1 MTTCQVKSWID
12 LQGKITG
19 KRLEVLNALKEKPMT
34 LNEICEFLGWAI
46 NCVSGR
52 VSELR
57 KMGVIEIAGGKIN
70 PASGKSVTVW
80 AVKQLDLF

>member
-1 MTTCQVKSWID
+1 MTKCSVKSWVE
-12 LQGKITG
+12 LQDKITG
-19 KRLEVLNALKEKPMT
+19 RRLEVLNTLKIKPMT
-34 LNEICEFLGWAI
+34 LNEICEVLGWAI

-57 KMGVIEIAGGKIN
+57 RMGVLEIAGDKIN

-80 AVKQLDLF
+80 AVKQMDLF